1 MCFGKINSGMKMPT
15 DNLRTIK
22 TNDQNVNQIV
32 SVVEESIKIMP
43 DSLKVEPDNKRK
55 EDIDY
60 SRFRQPMNRPYYPE
74 GVNPW
79 PIINGPIRPID
90 GKPALP
96 IDNPNDQETND
107 EKQPIDKKN
116 DPEIS
121 VKHPWNRP
129 YYPGEQP
136 MNRPY
141 YPDGIN
147 PRPIMTDP
155 YYPNGINPRPIIPIR
170 PIDGNPTLPIDKSTG
185 QEMVY
190 CSKPDTRTGIEIFYS

>member
-1 MCFGKINSGMKMPT
+1 MCFGKINSGMKIPI

-43 DSLKVEPDNKRK
+43 DSLKIEPDNKRK
-55 EDIDY
+55 EDIDD

-74 GVNPW
+74 GSNPR
-79 PIINGPIRPID
+79 PIINGPIRPIH
-90 GKPALP
+90 GNPILP
-96 IDNPNDQETND
+96 IDNPNNQEIND

-116 DPEIS
+116 DQEIS

-129 YYPGEQP
+129 YYP
-136 MNRPY
+136 
-141 YPDGIN
+141 
-147 PRPIMTDP
+147 
-155 YYPNGINPRPIIPIR
+155 NGINPNPTIPIR
-170 PIDGNPTLPIDKSTG
+170 PIVGNPTLPIDKSTR
-185 QEMVY
+185 QEMDY